1 MLIIKNDK
9 RIEYALKEYRRK
21 VKDTKLMDDLKSNR
35 EFKKKSQIKRD
46 RLNKAKYIQKKNEN
60 KGF

>member
-21 VKDTKLMDDLKSNR
+21 VKDTKLMDDIKSNR

>member
-1 MLIIKNDK
+1 MLIVKNDK

-21 VKDTKLMDDLKSNR
+21 VKDTKLMDDITSNR